1 MIKYKIMKNIF
12 SISILFFLV
21 SCGSD
26 DKVAEEEAKTAEKEV
41 INFLFDG
48 NYQGT
53 VNGFETRVF
62 VKAESMTLETD
73 NQNPINC
80 VIEDPAINPT
90 YVQCS
95 GISNMATLERK
106 GSSLIMT
113 PEGEIAGIFRLKE

>member
-26 DKVAEEEAKTAEKEV
+26 DKVAEEEVKTAEKEV
-41 INFLFDG
+41 VNFLFDG

-80 VIEDPAINPT
+80 VIEDPTINPT
-90 YVQCS
+90 SVQCS
-95 GISNMATLERK
+95 GISNMTTLEIK
-106 GSSLIMT
+106 GSSLIMS